1 MEPVFKPRGFDYEL
15 VIRRVPRAQWAA
27 IVNSEPRE
35 LSEFTLRILAN
46 YGCVEQGRSG
56 WVWTKRGRS
65 FKRRLGTKL
74 KSYTY
79 A

>member
-1 MEPVFKPRGFDYEL
+1 MDVEFKPRGFDYEL

-35 LSEFTLRILAN
+35 LSEFVLRILAN

-65 FKRRLGTKL
+65 FKRRLGTKI